1 MNIIKKIEAGE
12 KIKIAFLGDS
22 ITQGCFE
29 GDPVPEDEKYVYHSR
44 VIERLKT
51 DYPQMKCEKINAG
64 IGGNTA
70 GMGLYRMETDVLSKK
85 PDFCV
90 VCFGL
95 NDTAFCALNKFTR
108 MLPFAKKML
117 DEMGNK
123 MDSEALELLK
133 KGKAKAAYTYS
144 LEQILMRL
152 KDAGIETLLLLPN
165 RMCKVPMSDKKNP
178 YYFLSE
184 INSRMVNN
192 GKMDEMMEAARNV
205 AAKYQVPVADGY
217 ARWIEL
223 EKKGIIGPE
232 SYVNGINHPS
242 RELHV
247 ELAEVIYQ
255 EMIR

>member
-1 MNIIKKIEAGE
+1 MNIIRKIKSGE
-12 KIKIAFLGDS
+12 NVKIAFLGDS

-29 GDPVPEDEKYVYHSR
+29 GDPKPEDEKYVYHSR
-44 VIERLKT
+44 VIEKLKAE
-51 DYPQMKCEKINAG
+51 YPQMKCEKINAG

-70 GMGLYRMETDVLSKK
+70 GMGLYRLEVDVLSRK

-95 NDTAFCALNKFTR
+95 NDTAFCALNKITL
-108 MLPFAKKML
+108 MLPFAKDMLVKM
-117 DEMGNK
+117 GAS
-123 MDSEALELLK
+123 MDSKALELLK
-133 KGKAKAAYTYS
+133 KGKAKDAYTYS
-144 LEQILMRL
+144 LEQILVRL

-165 RMCKVPMSDKKNP
+165 RMCKVPMSDKKDP
-178 YYFLSE
+178 YFFLSE

-192 GKMDEMMEAARNV
+192 GKMDGMIEAARSV
-205 AAKYQVPVADGY
+205 AAKYQVPIADGY

-223 EKKGIIGPE
+223 ENKGIIGPE

-242 RELHV
+242 RELHA
-247 ELAEVIYQ
+247 ELAEILYQ